1 MLDSTTD
8 SARGVGTWSP
18 EMNMVTE
25 PTLLGDGVYVA
36 FLSSSGYTA
45 GDLYYVPVKAT
56 AHHRLSDGVSLAFGA
71 DSGYSPGDARGR

>member
-1 MLDSTTD
+1 
-8 SARGVGTWSP
+8 
-18 EMNMVTE
+18 MNMVTE

-71 DSGYSPGDARGR
+71 DSRVPRATSGR